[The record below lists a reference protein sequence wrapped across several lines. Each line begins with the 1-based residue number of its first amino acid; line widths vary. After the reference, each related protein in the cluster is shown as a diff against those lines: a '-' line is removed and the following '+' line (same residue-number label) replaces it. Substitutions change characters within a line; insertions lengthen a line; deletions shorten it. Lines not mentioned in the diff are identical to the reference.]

1 MKKLTKSGAEINLFD
16 FLRGKE
22 CRYGKMHEM
31 KVVAFFTPDTLV
43 KTASSYVASLRSYCP
58 STVDLLPLILIRGEG
73 SVP

>member
-1 MKKLTKSGAEINLFD
+1 MDLAIFIPFRSSAAI
-16 FLRGKE
+16 LRGKE

-58 STVDLLPLILIRGEG
+58 STVERAVI
-73 SVP
+73 